1 MEVVDAIR
9 CHTGRT
15 AIQCRIVLEAAAT
28 CRCRWPVHPVW
39 SKACRRAAWVVQV
52 AIRPS
57 EWVRNRLQWA
67 WVLLEDS
74 EQWQGW
80 EEECQIRMECQIT
93 LAARHILG
101 ACQAWEL
108 WEAPCQTL
116 MECRSRHNAV
126 LVVVEVGCSLDNR

>member
-1 MEVVDAIR
+1 MA
-9 CHTGRT
+9 
-15 AIQCRIVLEAAAT
+15 QQ
-28 CRCRWPVHPVW
+28 
-39 SKACRRAAWVVQV
+39 SV
-52 AIRPS
+52 ARH
-57 EWVRNRLQWA
+57 A
-67 WVLLEDS
+67 VLLEDA
-74 EQWQGW
+74 ERWQGW
-80 EEECQIRMECQIT
+80 EEVCQIRMGCQIT

>member
-1 MEVVDAIR
+1 M
-9 CHTGRT
+9 
-15 AIQCRIVLEAAAT
+15 
-28 CRCRWPVHPVW
+28 
-39 SKACRRAAWVVQV
+39 

-67 WVLLEDS
+67 WVLLEAL
-74 EQWQGW
+74 ERWQGW

-126 LVVVEVGCSLDNR
+126 LVVVEVGCSLVNR